1 MSDDAPYY
9 SYTLMTKT
17 LNQAASEYQAAN
29 PDSSI
34 ELAFIQG
41 ARFACQL
48 LDKQDSKW
56 KEKIEL
62 RRTRFKQ
69 DLSLFI
75 AKYGES
81 MILEFY
87 DYWSEMN
94 KSGTKMRFEQEKT
107 WELGKR
113 LTRWANN
120 NKNKYDN
127 NRNYNKR
134 REETGGGT
142 SLFDLANAV
151 YEGYK

>member
-1 MSDDAPYY
+1 MA
-9 SYTLMTKT
+9 KT
-17 LNQAASEYQAAN
+17 LNQAAAEYQAAN

-48 LDKQDSKW
+48 LGKQSDRLKDNLDS
-56 KEKIEL
+56 
-62 RRTRFKQ
+62 RRVKFKQ

-75 AKYGES
+75 SKYGES

-87 DYWSEMN
+87 DYWSETN

-107 WELGKR
+107 WELSKR

-120 NKNKYDN
+120 NNKYDN
-127 NRNYNKR
+127 NRNNFGKR
-134 REETGGGT
+134 EKIGGCE
-142 SLFDLANAV
+142 SLFDLANKM
-151 YEGYK
+151 Y